1 MTGKSIPCFWELWR
15 GPSYW
20 QKPVSMSKN
29 WEDPFQSGSPGS
41 ARGVHIHQT
50 SKPNSW
56 VSEVLSLPSPRVYP
70 QLFRR
75 DDLLD
80 KRKPTEPAREV
91 HAGNQTQTASSFF
104 AGSRFLRT
112 RLWHLSNLQRCLHGS
127 THGSADTATGYQPS
141 TLAHSPPQ
149 KSCFIKT
156 GTMCFAWDKAL
167 KMFSHTTSQ
176 FNIPLLSLSA
186 FFFGFKKALPL
197 GAHGLCAPGTARS
210 PPHWSLTH
218 CRENTGRQKR
228 GGKREVDLRGR
239 RGRGELGSRSK
250 ICL

>member
-1 MTGKSIPCFWELWR
+1 MRGKSIPCFWELRR

-141 TLAHSPPQ
+141 TLAHSPP
-149 KSCFIKT
+149 KKVVLLKREPCALLGIKPWKCSVILQVSST
-156 GTMCFAWDKAL
+156 SP
-167 KMFSHTTSQ
+167 FSRS
-176 FNIPLLSLSA
+176 LL
-186 FFFGFKKALPL
+186 FFFCFKKALPL

>member
-1 MTGKSIPCFWELWR
+1 M
-15 GPSYW
+15 
-20 QKPVSMSKN
+20 
-29 WEDPFQSGSPGS
+29 
-41 ARGVHIHQT
+41 
-50 SKPNSW
+50 
-56 VSEVLSLPSPRVYP
+56 LSLPSPRVYP

-127 THGSADTATGYQPS
+127 THGSVDTATGYQPS
-141 TLAHSPPQ
+141 TLAHSPPK

-186 FFFGFKKALPL
+186 FCFFFWFQKSAAAGS
-197 GAHGLCAPGTARS
+197 ARS
-210 PPHWSLTH
+210 LRTRHSSQPTTLKLDTLQGKHGSAEAR
-218 CRENTGRQKR
+218 REERSRLK
-228 GGKREVDLRGR
+228 GKERSR
-239 RGRGELGSRSK
+239 RAWISVQNLSVVTK
-250 ICL
+250 T